1 MQQDNLN
8 KEIASI
14 LFNVKDEPRNVS
26 KMEIKE
32 MIAKILGYGQHL
44 INVQLLRGKDTFTNL
59 FSNRMEQDPLLKEL
73 INLYYSE
80 EQWNN

>member
-1 MQQDNLN
+1 MEENLN

>member
-1 MQQDNLN
+1 MEDNLN

>member
-1 MQQDNLN
+1 MEENIN

>member
-59 FSNRMEQDPLLKEL
+59 FGNRMEQDPLLQEL
-73 INLYYSE
+73 INLYYEE